1 MASVRN
7 MSVGITEYE
16 VRSVSA
22 LGRVVGIQEGSLCI
36 DVDMD
41 VHSRTSLS
49 SQEDACVS
57 ASLAYGMAASR
68 YEDVVWKEFTGQDS
82 ISTVSIFEQAEK
94 EGTALVTLNQK
105 NYNETVSQV
114 SADEDTLAAV
124 KSAVDR
130 GRTVLIPEREV
141 AVNEWKGT
149 GYLILNPETGS
160 GNYMISG
167 GLSGGS
173 TSTAVTIAG
182 VCAVIAQIAMVA
194 LLAVMMGSLL
204 SALFGAALIVQVVYA
219 VFLVMT
225 LPSFLSMT
233 ARAGN
238 LMEAVG
244 RYAAGD
250 TSYEEYILSEF
261 EETTIDLAELVM
273 YMAMF
278 EFAMGKVLGGSGG
291 SGGIGSEGGS
301 GSGSGSGGSG
311 SESGSGS
318 GTGGSGS
325 GSESGS
331 GSGTGE
337 SGGDS
342 GSSGV
347 GEGSSNAISQADRIK
362 IEAWDYKPSDELY
375 LKYKDVFDNPKYY
388 NQKTGSINWP
398 ENNGF
403 ASTPIDEVLQ
413 PGTRID
419 RYGSDFG
426 LFTSPEGIPY
436 EMRAVAPGTD
446 LKPYSVFEVVEPINV
461 KAGEIAPWFDEPG
474 GGIQY
479 LLPDTVDELLDRGV
493 LRRIK

>member
-1 MASVRN
+1 M
-7 MSVGITEYE
+7 
-16 VRSVSA
+16 
-22 LGRVVGIQEGSLCI
+22 
-36 DVDMD
+36 
-41 VHSRTSLS
+41 
-49 SQEDACVS
+49 
-57 ASLAYGMAASR
+57 
-68 YEDVVWKEFTGQDS
+68 
-82 ISTVSIFEQAEK
+82 
-94 EGTALVTLNQK
+94 
-105 NYNETVSQV
+105 
-114 SADEDTLAAV
+114 
-124 KSAVDR
+124 
-130 GRTVLIPEREV
+130 
-141 AVNEWKGT
+141 NEWEGT

-194 LLAVMMGSLL
+194 VLAVMMGSLL

-261 EETTIDLAELVM
+261 LETTIDLAELVM

-291 SGGIGSEGGS
+291 SGGIGSEGGT
-301 GSGSGSGGSG
+301 
-311 SESGSGS
+311 GSGS

-347 GEGSSNAISQADRIK
+347 GESGTPTIITGNFGNEIDITPSSNHMTVSENLGPKGTPNSSVDILDSQGNIATRRWYDSEGNAYR
-362 IEAWDYKPSDELY
+362 
-375 LKYKDVFDNPKYY
+375 DVDMTNHGNPKMHAEYPHEH
-388 NQKTGSINWP
+388 TWDWS
-398 ENNGF
+398 NG
-403 ASTPIDEVLQ
+403 
-413 PGTRID
+413 
-419 RYGSDFG
+419 
-426 LFTSPEGIPY
+426 
-436 EMRAVAPGTD
+436 
-446 LKPYSVFEVVEPINV
+446 KPQRS
-461 KAGEIAPWFDEPG
+461 K
-474 GGIQY
+474 
-479 LLPDTVDELLDRGV
+479 
-493 LRRIK
+493 